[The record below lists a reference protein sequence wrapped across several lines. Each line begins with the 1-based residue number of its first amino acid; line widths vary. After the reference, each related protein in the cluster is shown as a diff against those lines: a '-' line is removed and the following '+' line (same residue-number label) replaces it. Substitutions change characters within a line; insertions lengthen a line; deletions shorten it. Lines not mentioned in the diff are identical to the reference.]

1 MLEKLSV
8 NMPFQNLI
16 SNILEFARQG
26 KKKIRVSSLKG
37 TQLTLHGNSGTKMH
51 GLVFIDGR
59 YHFLF
64 MLWSYTLT
72 RKIHTVI

>member
-37 TQLTLHGNSGTKMH
+37 TQLT
-51 GLVFIDGR
+51 
-59 YHFLF
+59 
-64 MLWSYTLT
+64 
-72 RKIHTVI
+72 